1 MLFEDTYNT
10 QKMIKKFTI
19 LLLILLTTSCAI
31 KKKPEFIKINGI
43 ELVEANSRTLT
54 LKAEAL
60 FNNPNVV
67 GGRLNMEG
75 VNVFVNDMLMGIVS
89 AEEFKVPAKNSFKVP
104 LQIKIN
110 TKDLLRKDP
119 NGFLSGLLNSVL
131 NKNLKVTYKGVIQFK
146 ALGFSYKYPI
156 DKTETVKIK
165 L

>member
-1 MLFEDTYNT
+1 
-10 QKMIKKFTI
+10 MIKKFTI

-31 KKKPEFIKINGI
+31 KKKPEFIKIDGI

-54 LKAEAL
+54 LKAGAL

-67 GGRLNMEG
+67 GGRLNTEG
-75 VNVFVNDMLMGIVS
+75 VNVFVNNMLMGVVS
-89 AEEFKVPAKNSFKVP
+89 AEKFKVPAKNSFKVP

-110 TKDLLRKDP
+110 TKDLLSKDP

>member
-1 MLFEDTYNT
+1 
-10 QKMIKKFTI
+10 MIKKFTI

-31 KKKPEFIKINGI
+31 KKKPEFIKIDGI

-67 GGRLNMEG
+67 GGRLNTEG

>member
-1 MLFEDTYNT
+1 M
-10 QKMIKKFTI
+10 MKKFTI
-19 LLLILLTTSCAI
+19 LLLILLTTSCAV
-31 KKKPEFIKINGI
+31 KKKPEFIKIDGI
-43 ELVEANSRTLT
+43 ELLEANSRTLT

-67 GGRLNMEG
+67 GGRLNTEG
-75 VNVFVNDMLMGIVS
+75 VNVFVNDMLMGVVS
-89 AEEFKVPAKNSFKVP
+89 AEQFKVPAKNSFKVP

-110 TKDLLRKDP
+110 TKDLLSKDP

>member
-1 MLFEDTYNT
+1 M
-10 QKMIKKFTI
+10 KKFTI
-19 LLLILLTTSCAI
+19 LLLILLTTSCAV
-31 KKKPEFIKINGI
+31 KKKPEFIKIDGI

-67 GGRLNMEG
+67 GGRLNTEG
-75 VNVFVNDMLMGIVS
+75 VNVFVNDMLMGVVS

-110 TKDLLRKDP
+110 TKDLLSKDP

>member
-1 MLFEDTYNT
+1 
-10 QKMIKKFTI
+10 MIKKFTI

-67 GGRLNMEG
+67 GGRLNTEG

>member
-1 MLFEDTYNT
+1 M
-10 QKMIKKFTI
+10 MKKFTI

-67 GGRLNMEG
+67 GGRLNTEG

>member
-1 MLFEDTYNT
+1 M
-10 QKMIKKFTI
+10 MKKFTI

-31 KKKPEFIKINGI
+31 KKKPEFIKIDGI

-67 GGRLNMEG
+67 GGRLNTEG

-110 TKDLLRKDP
+110 TKDLLSKDP

>member
-1 MLFEDTYNT
+1 M
-10 QKMIKKFTI
+10 MKKFTI

-31 KKKPEFIKINGI
+31 KKKPEFIKIDGI

-67 GGRLNMEG
+67 GGRLNTEG
-75 VNVFVNDMLMGIVS
+75 VNVFVNDMLMGVVS

-110 TKDLLRKDP
+110 TKDLLSKDP

-131 NKNLKVTYKGVIQFK
+131 NRNLKVTYKGVIQFK

>member
-1 MLFEDTYNT
+1 M
-10 QKMIKKFTI
+10 MKKFTI

-67 GGRLNMEG
+67 GGRLNTEG
-75 VNVFVNDMLMGIVS
+75 VNVFVNDMLMGVVS

-110 TKDLLRKDP
+110 TKDLLSKDP

>member
-1 MLFEDTYNT
+1 M
-10 QKMIKKFTI
+10 MKKFTI

-31 KKKPEFIKINGI
+31 KKKPEFIKIDGI

-67 GGRLNMEG
+67 GGRLNTEG
-75 VNVFVNDMLMGIVS
+75 VNVFVNDMLMGVVS

-110 TKDLLRKDP
+110 TKDLLSKDP

>member
-1 MLFEDTYNT
+1 
-10 QKMIKKFTI
+10 MIKKFTI
-19 LLLILLTTSCAI
+19 LLLILLTTSCAV
-31 KKKPEFIKINGI
+31 KKKPEFIKIDGI
-43 ELVEANSRTLT
+43 ELVGANSRTLT

-67 GGRLNMEG
+67 GGRLNTEG
-75 VNVFVNDMLMGIVS
+75 VNVFVNDMIMGIVS
-89 AEEFKVPAKNSFKVP
+89 AEEFKVPAKDNFKVP
-104 LQIKIN
+104 LLININ
-110 TKDLLRKDP
+110 TKDLLGKDP

>member
-1 MLFEDTYNT
+1 
-10 QKMIKKFTI
+10 MIKKFTI

-31 KKKPEFIKINGI
+31 KKKPEFIKIDGI

-67 GGRLNMEG
+67 GGRLNTEG

-110 TKDLLRKDP
+110 TKDLLSKDP

>member
-1 MLFEDTYNT
+1 M
-10 QKMIKKFTI
+10 MKKFTI
-19 LLLILLTTSCAI
+19 LLLILLTTSCAV
-31 KKKPEFIKINGI
+31 KKKPEFIKIDGI
-43 ELVEANSRTLT
+43 ELLEANSRTLT

-67 GGRLNMEG
+67 GGRLNTEG
-75 VNVFVNDMLMGIVS
+75 VNVFVNDMLMGVVS

>member
-1 MLFEDTYNT
+1 
-10 QKMIKKFTI
+10 MIKKFTI

>member
-1 MLFEDTYNT
+1 LLFEDTYNT

>member
-1 MLFEDTYNT
+1 M
-10 QKMIKKFTI
+10 MKKFTI
-19 LLLILLTTSCAI
+19 LLLILLTTSCAV
-31 KKKPEFIKINGI
+31 KKKPEFIKIDGI
-43 ELVEANSRTLT
+43 ELLEANSRTLT

-67 GGRLNMEG
+67 GGRLNTEG
-75 VNVFVNDMLMGIVS
+75 VNVFVNDMLMGVVS

-110 TKDLLRKDP
+110 TKDLLSKDP

>member
-1 MLFEDTYNT
+1 M
-10 QKMIKKFTI
+10 KKFTI

-31 KKKPEFIKINGI
+31 KKKPEFIKIDGI

-67 GGRLNMEG
+67 GGRLNTEG
-75 VNVFVNDMLMGIVS
+75 VNVFVNDMLMGVVS
-89 AEEFKVPAKNSFKVP
+89 AEEFKVPSKNSFKVP

-110 TKDLLRKDP
+110 TKDLLSKDP